1 MGKII
6 SVANQ
11 KGGVGKTTTA
21 VNLAACLALS
31 GREVLVIDM
40 DPQGN
45 ASSGLGVNLRENQK
59 GVYELLAD
67 DTSLDQV
74 VYSTEID
81 TLKIIP
87 SNVDLAGAEIELVAR
102 DRREK
107 ILDMVLNGV
116 KEEYEFVIIDCPPSL
131 GLLTLNALAASQS
144 VLIPMQC
151 EYYALQG
158 LSHLLK
164 TLQRVK
170 KSINPNL
177 AVEGILLTMYDNRT
191 LLTSQ
196 VENQVKNYFSEFL
209 MKTIIPRNIRLSEA
223 PSHGKPIVLY
233 ANRSKGS
240 DAYVELAQ
248 ELIQRTKGE
257 AISHKI
263 ASQESQEITYEQFLK
278 EENLRDFTKKR

>member
-1 MGKII
+1 MSKII

-21 VNLAACLALS
+21 INLAACLALS
-31 GREVLVIDM
+31 GQKVLIIDI

-59 GVYELLAD
+59 GIYELLAGNA
-67 DTSLDQV
+67 SLDQV
-74 VYSTEID
+74 IYPTEID

-87 SNVDLAGAEIELVAR
+87 SNVDLAGAEIELVGR
-102 DRREK
+102 DHREK
-107 ILDMVLNGV
+107 ILSMALNGV
-116 KEEYEFVIIDCPPSL
+116 NAEYEFIVIDCPPSL
-131 GLLTLNALAASQS
+131 GLLTLNALTVSQS

-158 LSHLLK
+158 LSQLLK
-164 TLQRVK
+164 TLKRIQ
-170 KSINPNL
+170 KSINPDL
-177 AVEGILLTMYDNRT
+177 KVEGILLTMYDNRT

-196 VENQVKNYFSEFL
+196 VENHVKKYFSEFL

-223 PSHGKPIVLY
+223 PSHGKPIILY

-240 DAYVELAQ
+240 DSYVELAQ
-248 ELIQRTKGE
+248 EVIQQTKGE
-257 AISHKI
+257 MVSPKT
-263 ASQESQEITYEQFLK
+263 EPQEITYEEWIKENQVRDFLK
-278 EENLRDFTKKR
+278 K

>member
-1 MGKII
+1 MSRII

-21 VNLAACLALS
+21 INLAACLALS
-31 GREVLVIDM
+31 GQKVLIIDI

-59 GVYELLAD
+59 GIYELLAGNA
-67 DTSLDQV
+67 SLDQV
-74 VYSTEID
+74 IYPTEID

-87 SNVDLAGAEIELVAR
+87 SNVDLAGAEIELVGR
-102 DRREK
+102 DHREK
-107 ILDMVLNGV
+107 ILSMALNGV
-116 KEEYEFVIIDCPPSL
+116 NAEYEFVVIDCPPSL
-131 GLLTLNALAASQS
+131 GLLTLNALAVSQS

-158 LSHLLK
+158 LSQLLK
-164 TLQRVK
+164 TLKRIQ
-170 KSINPNL
+170 KSINPDL
-177 AVEGILLTMYDNRT
+177 KVEGILLTMYDART
-191 LLTSQ
+191 LLNGQ
-196 VENQVKNYFSEFL
+196 VENHVKKYFSEFL

-240 DAYVELAQ
+240 DSYVELAQ
-248 ELIQRTKGE
+248 EVIQRTKG
-257 AISHKI
+257 AIVSPKT
-263 ASQESQEITYEQFLK
+263 ELQEITYEEWIK
-278 EENLRDFTKKR
+278 ENQLRDFLKK